1 MKVILATDRDGFQLK
16 ETVKN
21 FLLHSGYEIIDLN
34 STHGSE
40 DFVDSTVNAVQEFH
54 KHEHVHAILFDKYG
68 HSFMPANKFKGIIC
82 AAVSDE
88 HSAMM
93 TIRHNSTP
101 IINLSSGITGDI
113 LAVEIV
119 KTFLEHDYDA
129 GRHQVR
135 IDMLNKLC

>member
-21 FLLHSGYEIIDLN
+21 FLLHSGYEVIDLN
-34 STHGSE
+34 SEHGSE
-40 DFVDSTVNAVQEFH
+40 DFVDSTVNAVQEFRKH
-54 KHEHVHAILFDKYG
+54 KHARAILFDKYG

-101 IINLSSGITGDI
+101 IINLGSGITGDI

-119 KTFLEHDYDA
+119 KIFLEHEYDA

>member
-1 MKVILATDRDGFQLK
+1 
-16 ETVKN
+16 
-21 FLLHSGYEIIDLN
+21 
-34 STHGSE
+34 
-40 DFVDSTVNAVQEFH
+40 
-54 KHEHVHAILFDKYG
+54 
-68 HSFMPANKFKGIIC
+68 MPANKFKGIIC

-101 IINLSSGITGDI
+101 IITMVLNYGAI

-119 KTFLEHDYDA
+119 KAFLEHNYDA

>member
-21 FLLHSGYEIIDLN
+21 FLLHSGYEVIDLN
-34 STHGSE
+34 STLGSE
-40 DFVDSTVNAVQEFH
+40 DFVDSTVNAVQEFR
-54 KHEHVHAILFDKYG
+54 KHEDARVILFDQYG
-68 HSFMPANKFKGIIC
+68 HSFMAANNFMGIIC

-101 IINLSSGITGDI
+101 IINLGSGITGDI

>member
-21 FLLHSGYEIIDLN
+21 FLLHSGYEVIDLN

-40 DFVDSTVNAVQEFH
+40 DFVDSTVNAVQEFR
-54 KHEHVHAILFDKYG
+54 KHEQARAILFDKYG
-68 HSFMPANKFKGIIC
+68 HSFMAANKFKGIIC

-93 TIRHNSTP
+93 TTRHNSTP
-101 IINLSSGITGDI
+101 IINLGSGITGDI
-113 LAVEIV
+113 LAVEIL

>member
-21 FLLHSGYEIIDLN
+21 FLLHSGYEVIDLN

-40 DFVDSTVNAVQEFH
+40 DFVDSTVNAVQEFR
-54 KHEHVHAILFDKYG
+54 KHEHARAILFDKYG

-101 IINLSSGITGDI
+101 IINLDSGITGDI

>member
-1 MKVILATDRDGFQLK
+1 M
-16 ETVKN
+16 
-21 FLLHSGYEIIDLN
+21 LHSGYEVIDLN

-40 DFVDSTVNAVQEFH
+40 DFVDSTVNAVQEFR
-54 KHEHVHAILFDKYG
+54 KHEHARAILFDKYG

-101 IINLSSGITGDI
+101 IINLGSGITGDI

-119 KTFLEHDYDA
+119 KTFLEYDYDA

>member
-1 MKVILATDRDGFQLK
+1 MKVILATDQDGFQLK
-16 ETVKN
+16 ETVKHY
-21 FLLHSGYEIIDLN
+21 LLHSGYEVIDLN
-34 STHGSE
+34 STQGSA
-40 DFVDSTVNAVQEFH
+40 DFVDSTVNAITEFR
-54 KHEHVHAILFDKYG
+54 KYKQARAILFDKFG

-82 AAVSDE
+82 AAVYDE

-101 IINLSSGITGDI
+101 IIIIGSGITGDI

-119 KTFLEHDYDA
+119 KAFLEHNYDS

>member
-21 FLLHSGYEIIDLN
+21 FLLHSGYEVIDLN

-40 DFVDSTVNAVQEFH
+40 DFVDSTVNAVQEFR
-54 KHEHVHAILFDKYG
+54 KHEHARAILFDKYG

-93 TIRHNSTP
+93 TIRHNSTL
-101 IINLSSGITGDI
+101 IINLGSGITGDI

>member
-21 FLLHSGYEIIDLN
+21 FLLHSGYEVIDLN

-40 DFVDSTVNAVQEFH
+40 DFVDSTVNAVQEFR
-54 KHEHVHAILFDKYG
+54 KHEHARAILFDKYG

-93 TIRHNSTP
+93 TIRHNSTS
-101 IINLSSGITGDI
+101 IINLGSGITGDI